1 MAAEPQLIANVES
14 TIAKVREAQR
24 AGIAKL
30 DGRWFGGDAGMAGLR
45 SLTPK
50 IDEWAKRGQD
60 AAKSGKTPSANGWPG
75 WVKAGDILIDG
86 LEKIAEESLAEPL
99 KIFGEVVAEAPETSA
114 KFVGKIAKKTGEAAG
129 EALSG
134 VTSAVGVGIGNL
146 IRPLILPIV
155 LIAIVGVGGFIIKS
169 RLAK

>member
-1 MAAEPQLIANVES
+1 MAEPQLIANVDG

-30 DGRWFGGDAGMAGLR
+30 DGRWFGGDAGVAGLR

-50 IDEWAKRGQD
+50 IDEWASRGQA

-75 WVKAGDILIDG
+75 WVKAGEILIDG
-86 LEKIAEESLAEPL
+86 LEKIAEESLAAPL
-99 KIFGEVVAEAPETSA
+99 KIFGEVVSEAPATSA
-114 KFVGKIAKKTGEAAG
+114 KFVEQVAKKTGKAAG

-134 VTSAVGVGIGNL
+134 VTSAVGAGVGNL

-155 LIAIVGVGGFIIKS
+155 LIALVAAGGLILKS
-169 RLAK
+169 RLTK